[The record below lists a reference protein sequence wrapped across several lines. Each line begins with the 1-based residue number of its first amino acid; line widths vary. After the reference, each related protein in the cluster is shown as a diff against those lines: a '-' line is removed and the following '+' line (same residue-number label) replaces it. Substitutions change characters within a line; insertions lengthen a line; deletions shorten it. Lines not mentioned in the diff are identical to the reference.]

1 MKFSGASYLNEW
13 VGLPDVPALKI
24 RLKGKFEEYQKRIEK
39 YKREYAVDSVGIVV
53 DRDDNLLDAI
63 YKHSIVKALLDD
75 GKVNIGALREQLK
88 RDFKGYILDDLFTNA
103 VSVIDDY
110 LRTGGAH
117 TTGASKFFN
126 KKLFESI
133 LEESGRVDLPDDKNI
148 RQRLLKKY
156 HEYLGRIQDY
166 ERSTDK
172 TLDPGAYKRD
182 HYKVRIIEELQ
193 NKAFVDLNDV
203 IKDLAGSEDDGFD
216 RLEFYRASARIHEL
230 LDTDYSES
238 DSLTHG

>member
-1 MKFSGASYLNEW
+1 MKFSSTSYLHEW
-13 VGLPDVPALKI
+13 VSLPDVPALVT
-24 RLKGKFEEYQKRIEK
+24 RLKHKLEEYQQRIEK
-39 YKREYAVDSVGIVV
+39 YKRDYSVDSVGVVV
-53 DRDDNLLDAI
+53 DRNDNLLDAI

-88 RDFKGYILDDLFTNA
+88 RDFKGYMLDDVFTNA

-126 KKLFESI
+126 KEMFESI
-133 LEESGRVDLPDDKNI
+133 LNESGRVALPDDKNI
-148 RQRLLKKY
+148 QQRLRKKY

-166 ERSTDK
+166 KRSVDK
-172 TLDPGAYKRD
+172 TLDPGAYKRE

-193 NKAFVDLNDV
+193 DKAFVDLNDV
-203 IKDLAGSEDDGFD
+203 IKNLTKSEGAGFD

-230 LDTDYSES
+230 LDANYSES
-238 DSLTHG
+238 GMITLV